1 MTIVMNNRFS
11 TQENIHHESEK
22 NNLKKEITAG
32 HFLLKLKY
40 FVILTFFVSFSFSAC
55 SFEKEYSFL
64 SFFLTRQKKR

>member
-22 NNLKKEITAG
+22 NNLKKEITVG

-40 FVILTFFVSFSFSAC
+40 FVILTFFVSS
-55 SFEKEYSFL
+55 
-64 SFFLTRQKKR
+64 